1 MGLYGFIANILYMLS
16 SLSNKLRQSIEKL
29 TRGSIDKEA
38 VESFLKDVQR
48 ALIESD
54 VDIELVFELS
64 ENIKKK
70 ALSDLPSGL
79 TRKEYTIKTVYE
91 ELARILGDKK
101 SEVSLVPKKILMI
114 GLFGSGKTSTT
125 IKLARFYQKKG
136 LEVSV
141 IACDTVRPA
150 AYEQLEQL
158 AKKIDVSFYGKK
170 EEKDSST
177 VLKECL
183 KHAKEDVII
192 IDSSGR
198 NALDKDLIEEIKKLN
213 EIAKPDE
220 KILII
225 PADIGQA
232 AKEQSLSFHNAL
244 NITDVIVTK
253 LDATA
258 KGGGALTACYT
269 TNSKVKFIAVGETVE
284 DLEQYDPQKFVARL
298 LGMPDLET
306 LLEKAKSVVDEKSAQ
321 KVIEGDFTLDE
332 FYTQIESMQKMG
344 PLSQIM
350 DMVGLGGMGS
360 KMPLDVQENKM
371 KKWKF
376 IIQSMTKEEKRNPDL
391 ISSSRARRIAKGSG
405 CLENDVRDLISNYSK
420 LKKMMKKLNPNKLKR
435 GGMSGLFRQM
445 GMK

>member
-1 MGLYGFIANILYMLS
+1 MLS
-16 SLSNKLRQSIEKL
+16 SLSNKLKQSIEKL
-29 TRGSIDKEA
+29 TRGSVDKEA
-38 VESFLKDVQR
+38 VESFLKEIQR

-70 ALSDLPSGL
+70 ALSDLPPGL
-79 TRKEYTIKTVYE
+79 TRKEYTVKTVYE

-101 SEVSLVPKKILMI
+101 YDISLTPKKILMV

-125 IKLARFYQKKG
+125 AKLARFYQKKG
-136 LEVSV
+136 LKPCVV
-141 IACDTVRPA
+141 ACDTIRPA
-150 AYEQLEQL
+150 AFEQLEQL

-170 EEKDSST
+170 GEKDSSV

-183 KHAKEDVII
+183 KQAKEDVII
-192 IDSSGR
+192 VDSSGR
-198 NALDKDLIEEIKKLN
+198 SALDKDLIEEIKKLN
-213 EIAKPDE
+213 TILNPDE
-220 KILII
+220 RILVI

-232 AKEQSLSFHNAL
+232 AKEQAVSFHNAL

-269 TNSKVKFIAVGETVE
+269 TNSKVKFITTGETVE
-284 DLEQYDPQKFVARL
+284 DLQQYDPQKFVARL

-332 FYTQIESMQKMG
+332 FYSQIESMQKMG

-350 DMVGLGGMGS
+350 DMVGLGNM
-360 KMPLDVQENKM
+360 KMPGGLDVQESKM

-376 IIQSMTKEEKRNPDL
+376 IIQSMTKDEKRNPDI
-391 ISSSRARRIAKGSG
+391 ISSPRVKRIAKGSG
-405 CLENDVRDLISNYSK
+405 TQETDIRELISNYSK
-420 LKKMMKKLNPNKLKR
+420 LKKVMKKLNPNKLKR
-435 GGMSGLFRQM
+435 GGMGGLFRQM
-445 GMK
+445 GMR